1 MNQTDFENAYH
12 QFWQIL
18 EAEPNS
24 GYNPFPYE
32 TCAHVE
38 TGKWWLM
45 SGWMVSSE
53 LRLAI
58 NSINAWGMN
67 LLHWATWMRVL
78 EGKDEQTSME
88 LQFHFLDT
96 LVFFCLF
103 QPSRAR
109 DVLAKIATHAIHQ
122 GNLSVRYSDR
132 DRLDE
137 DELSEGQ
144 FLGRKKSEN
153 QLRKLG
159 THWQHAPSF
168 IECLTNVDSSDY
180 RKITRDYRNR
190 ASHAIAPH
198 FEWGEVD
205 FVTRSLAP
213 HDELVAQSDGAY
225 QLVADP
231 SRKVVSYAFG
241 GTPPLGLEKM
251 YEANLREHELASR
264 ALEAYCRL
272 LEEIVQVQCA
282 R

>member
-1 MNQTDFENAYH
+1 MNRDDYENAYRE
-12 QFWQIL
+12 FWQTL

-24 GYNPFPYE
+24 EYSPFPYE
-32 TCAHVE
+32 ACDHVK
-38 TGKWWLM
+38 TGKWWHIAD
-45 SGWMVSSE
+45 WMVSDE
-53 LRLAI
+53 LQSAI
-58 NSINAWGMN
+58 NLINAWRMN
-67 LLHWATWMRVL
+67 LSHWATWMRVL
-78 EGKDEQTSME
+78 EDKDEQTSME
-88 LQFHFLDT
+88 LQFHFLDAR
-96 LVFFCLF
+96 VFFCMF

-109 DVLAKIATHAIHQ
+109 DVLAKISTHAIHQ
-122 GNLSVRYSDR
+122 GNLSVRHTDQ

-137 DELSEGQ
+137 DEQGR
-144 FLGRKKSEN
+144 FLYRNEVEK

-159 THWQHAPSF
+159 AHWEHAPSF
-168 IECLTNVDSSDY
+168 IKCLTDVDSSDY

-205 FVTRSLAP
+205 FVRRSLVP
-213 HDELVAQSDGAY
+213 HDELVAQGDGTY
-225 QLVADP
+225 LLVADP

-251 YEANLREHELASR
+251 YQANLREHELASR